1 MRVAVGCSNCRSLE
15 PRSPSTLSRL
25 FSSSPKGH
33 RKQSPRQSSPPRH
46 RESARCLVAG
56 TLGRRTRRRP
66 LELHRVIESAKRR
79 ASTNRRSLMVREV
92 RVDNIPESAPIFQDL
107 PPCSFF
113 GRIREEALKPPLG
126 CPKMRSKAQ
135 PELPKESRPGAIGW
149 AWLNEVYMCSSAT
162 PPRVGAQVGTQASTS
177 SSARDQ
183 RSPILTEDRESAV
196 V

>member
-1 MRVAVGCSNCRSLE
+1 MRVAVGYSPHRSLE

-25 FSSSPKGH
+25 FSSSPQGH
-33 RKQSPRQSSPPRH
+33 RSQSPRQSSPPRH

-79 ASTNRRSLMVREV
+79 ASTNRRSLRVREV
-92 RVDNIPESAPIFQDL
+92 RVDNIPESAPIFQD
-107 PPCSFF
+107 PRPCSLF
-113 GRIREEALKPPLG
+113 GRSREEAMKPLPG

-162 PPRVGAQVGTQASTS
+162 PPRVGTQARTQATTS
-177 SSARDQ
+177 RSVRDQ
-183 RSPILTEDRESAV
+183 RSPCLEEDSESAV